1 MTRTRLRLRA
11 EYDTSSAGEDA
22 VSSAETTR
30 MTRSPATRS
39 EEAAASPSAGDDTLD
54 ASPLDAD
61 ANADASTTQD
71 FSFFGAGPSSSTPS
85 GRAASARGG
94 KAPWDVSLLGDE
106 SACFELEQPQLR
118 FCDETESE
126 HETSLLAREVDV
138 EVEPRAATPP
148 AVLKRSL
155 RNRVVTVEVQ
165 TPAVAGKPL
174 TRSTRSAARGVLEEL
189 Q

>member
-1 MTRTRLRLRA
+1 
-11 EYDTSSAGEDA
+11 
-22 VSSAETTR
+22 
-30 MTRSPATRS
+30 
-39 EEAAASPSAGDDTLD
+39 
-54 ASPLDAD
+54 
-61 ANADASTTQD
+61 
-71 FSFFGAGPSSSTPS
+71 
-85 GRAASARGG
+85 
-94 KAPWDVSLLGDE
+94 VSLLGDE